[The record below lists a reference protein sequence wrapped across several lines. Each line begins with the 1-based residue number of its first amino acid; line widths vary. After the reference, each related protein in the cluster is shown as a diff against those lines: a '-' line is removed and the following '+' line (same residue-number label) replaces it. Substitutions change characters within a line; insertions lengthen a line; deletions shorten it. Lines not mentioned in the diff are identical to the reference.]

1 MSRLEEVKELNEN
14 IRDATEKY
22 KYISTEEARDMGIGF
37 LISLLM
43 RTNEMLAVITDDIE
57 QKKGLNNVCN
67 NEYKNG

>member
-43 RTNEMLAVITDDIE
+43 RTNEMLAIITDDIE
-57 QKKGLNNVCN
+57 QKKGAGY
-67 NEYKNG
+67 ESS

>member
-22 KYISTEEARDMGIGF
+22 KYISTEEARDMGLGF

-43 RTNEMLAVITDDIE
+43 RTNEMLAIITDDIE
-57 QKKGLNNVCN
+57 QKKGAG
-67 NEYKNG
+67 NESS

>member
-22 KYISTEEARDMGIGF
+22 KYISTEEARDMGLGF

-43 RTNEMLAVITDDIE
+43 RTNEMLAIITEDIE
-57 QKKGLNNVCN
+57 QKKGAGH
-67 NEYKNG
+67 ESS